1 MKIFELIE
9 EEKNL
14 LNLENDYMSLS
25 DRIRLK
31 KISEVTSLYFDTLC
45 SYSKKHSIEE
55 LKRYKTKL
63 DEEDICF

>member
-9 EEKNL
+9 EEKKL
-14 LNLENDYMSLS
+14 LNLENEDMSLS
-25 DRIRLK
+25 DRVRLK

-55 LKRYKTKL
+55 LKSYKAKL
-63 DEEDICF
+63 DEEEISF